1 MKKDSG
7 TEINY
12 DLKNETLKLAVKIRI
27 DFLSYLIIFTNSLF
41 IYERRSYW

>member
-12 DLKNETLKLAVKIRI
+12 DLKNETLKFAVKIRI
-27 DFLSYLIIFTNSLF
+27 DFLSYLIILTTNTFYIF
-41 IYERRSYW
+41 IYERR

>member
-12 DLKNETLKLAVKIRI
+12 DLKNETLKFAVKIPL
-27 DFLSYLIIFTNSLF
+27 DFLSNLIILTTNTFYIF
-41 IYERRSYW
+41 IYERR